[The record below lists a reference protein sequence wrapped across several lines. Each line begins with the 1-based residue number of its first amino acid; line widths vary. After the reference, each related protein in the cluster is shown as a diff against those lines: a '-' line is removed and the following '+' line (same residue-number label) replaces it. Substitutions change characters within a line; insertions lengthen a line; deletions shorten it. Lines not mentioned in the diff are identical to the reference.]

1 MSSFKGTLP
10 CLTTLDLG
18 ELSELTVIG
27 LQRILEHTGPA
38 FKTLNFELEYN
49 RRFSVSI
56 LEYIKHQYPNV
67 NFSVYYGC
75 YLI

>member
-18 ELSELTVIG
+18 VASELTVIG

-38 FKTLNFELEYN
+38 FKTLNFEIKDN
-49 RRFSVSI
+49 PRFSVSI
-56 LEYIKHQYPNV
+56 LQDIKQQYPNV
-67 NFSVYYGC
+67 NFE
-75 YLI
+75 

>member
-18 ELSELTVIG
+18 LSELTVIG

-38 FKTLNFELEYN
+38 FKTLKIKDNP
-49 RRFSVSI
+49 RFSVSI
-56 LEYIKHQYPNV
+56 LQDIKQQYPNV
-67 NFSVYYGC
+67 NFE
-75 YLI
+75 